1 MAAALFGGISA
12 SAQPPVAPPAPPV
25 PAATPQMAVASPPAP
40 IATPVTTAPI
50 SAPAPA
56 VAAPEV
62 DLLDMGAWG
71 TDNSGSMA
79 VAEPSTIDMLAPTPT
94 VEAVVVPPPADVPA
108 PPESTGPPTDPF
120 ADAGLLDGLSDS
132 APLSSF
138 GSSDMVSSKFEYA
151 GVAVAPLTITTPQ
164 FGERWG
170 QCPSTHP
177 VNVPSSTIAS
187 TLSKFMDLCA
197 SAGMHKVEE
206 IAATNEGIAACMA
219 GGGSAIA
226 LVHGK
231 ISPLPGG
238 QQSRVDITVKS
249 TDAQLGGTLAMYLQN
264 MLR

>member
-12 SAQPPVAPPAPPV
+12 STQPPVAPPAPPV
-25 PAATPQMAVASPPAP
+25 PAATPQMTVAPPVP
-40 IATPVTTAPI
+40 METPVTTAPI
-50 SAPAPA
+50 SAPVPA
-56 VAAPEV
+56 VPAPEV

-79 VAEPSTIDMLAPTPT
+79 VAEPSSIDMLAPTPA
-94 VEAVVVPPPADVPA
+94 VEEVAPPPATAPA
-108 PPESTGPPTDPF
+108 PPEPAAPASDPF
-120 ADAGLLDGLSDS
+120 ADAGLLDGLSES

-138 GSSDMVSSKFEYA
+138 GSTDMASSKFEYA
-151 GVAVAPLTITTPQ
+151 GVAVAPLSITTPQ

-170 QCPSTHP
+170 QCSSTHP

-197 SAGMHKVEE
+197 RAGMHKVEE

-219 GGGSAIA
+219 GGGSAVA

-238 QQSRVDITVKS
+238 QQSRVDVTVKS